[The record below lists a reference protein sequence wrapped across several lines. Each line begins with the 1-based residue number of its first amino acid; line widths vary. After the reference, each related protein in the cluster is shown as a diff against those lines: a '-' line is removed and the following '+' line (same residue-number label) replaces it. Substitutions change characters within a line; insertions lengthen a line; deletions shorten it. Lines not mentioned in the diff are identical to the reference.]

1 VTVRVVMHGTLRRFL
16 PVGAASAILDLRP
29 GITIGGLLAGLGADQ
44 DTWLV
49 ARNQAIAER
58 DAVLAPGDV
67 LDCFEPLAGGA
78 GGETPRAAGRLPEEL
93 CRSAT

>member
-1 VTVRVVMHGTLRRFL
+1 MTVTVVMHGTLRRFL
-16 PVGAASAILDLRP
+16 PAGAARATLDLRP
-29 GITIGGLLAGLGADQ
+29 GATIREVLTELGADQ

-49 ARNQAIAER
+49 ARNQAVAER

-78 GGETPRAAGRLPEEL
+78 GAAR
-93 CRSAT
+93 

>member
-1 VTVRVVMHGTLRRFL
+1 MTVTVVMHGTLRRFL
-16 PVGAASAILDLRP
+16 PEGAARATLHCCA
-29 GITIGGLLAGLGADQ
+29 GATIGEVLAGLGADQ

-49 ARNQAIAER
+49 ARNQAVAER

-67 LDCFEPLAGGA
+67 LDCFEPVAGGA
-78 GGETPRAAGRLPEEL
+78 GAAPGVGGGEGAT

>member
-1 VTVRVVMHGTLRRFL
+1 VTVTVVMHGTLRRFL
-16 PVGAASAILDLRP
+16 PEGVARATLDLRA
-29 GITIGGLLAGLGADQ
+29 GATIGEVLAELGADR

-49 ARNQAIAER
+49 ARNQAVAER

-78 GGETPRAAGRLPEEL
+78 GAGDGRREAGP
-93 CRSAT
+93 CRYAS

>member
-1 VTVRVVMHGTLRRFL
+1 MTVTVVMHGTLRRFL
-16 PVGAASAILDLRP
+16 PEGASRTTLELC
-29 GITIGGLLAGLGADQ
+29 GGTTIGEVLAGLGADQ

-49 ARNQAIAER
+49 ARNQAVAER

-78 GGETPRAAGRLPEEL
+78 HAAQ
-93 CRSAT
+93 